1 MIEKL
6 LEDIKKLRNEM
17 VQANWPAQRLSDI
30 ILKYEDLLR
39 EQKGNYTTEEILEAQ
54 NKILED

>member
-6 LEDIKKLRNEM
+6 LEDIKELRNEM
-17 VQANWPAQRLSDI
+17 VQSNWPAQRLSNI
-30 ILKYEDLLR
+30 ILKYEDLLK

>member
-6 LEDIKKLRNEM
+6 LEDIKELRNEM
-17 VQANWPAQRLSDI
+17 VQANWPAQRLSNI

-39 EQKGNYTTEEILEAQ
+39 EQKGNYTTEEIIEAQ
-54 NKILED
+54 NKILND